1 MEGWCVCVL
10 FRGKLVSGGRLVY
23 ICGVGRIL
31 VYLWCLAEGW
41 CGVWKVHI
49 SVVVSDERLVC
60 LGCLMED

>member
-1 MEGWCVCVL
+1 MSVCCLGESWYLVEGWCIYVV
-10 FRGKLVSGGRLVY
+10 
-23 ICGVGRIL
+23 VGRIL

-60 LGCLMED
+60 LCCLMED